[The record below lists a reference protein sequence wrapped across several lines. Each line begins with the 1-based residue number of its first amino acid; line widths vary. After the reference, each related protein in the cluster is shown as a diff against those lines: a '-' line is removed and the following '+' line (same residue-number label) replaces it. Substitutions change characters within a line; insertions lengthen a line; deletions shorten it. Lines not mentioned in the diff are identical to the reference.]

1 MPHDV
6 RSNVGTSNEDSHREA
21 RWPPRGGVL
30 DWLARWLEGGG
41 DGVKTEQ
48 LLDLSTVLASQAKD
62 ALHPEVARFY
72 LDPGRYRMRAGV
84 HASRFSGAL
93 LDLLAAVSRQGRLP
107 DRDCG
112 KDGSDGFEGY
122 PVRQLVYRD
131 ARGRTHWDR
140 YILIDRTWQRF
151 FIARLEGLPSYVV
164 ETFVVY
170 GVPVSLTF
178 RASVEDDGLVL
189 SLVPKWSSPMSWF
202 ARVVYRTGI
211 SEHGVHTRG
220 DFRVPI
226 VGFRVRTEFRATRA
240 EP

>member
-1 MPHDV
+1 MKPSGGAIGASVLHVPTAMNARPASSYGGLKLERLTAARSRASLVVEVGPFALLFLFSPKSAVLYLGIWGKCNPMPHDV

-62 ALHPEVARFY
+62 ALDPEVARFY

-131 ARGRTHWDR
+131 ARGRTHWD
-140 YILIDRTWQRF
+140 
-151 FIARLEGLPSYVV
+151 
-164 ETFVVY
+164 
-170 GVPVSLTF
+170 
-178 RASVEDDGLVL
+178 LVT
-189 SLVPKWSSPMSWF
+189 S
-202 ARVVYRTGI
+202 
-211 SEHGVHTRG
+211 
-220 DFRVPI
+220 
-226 VGFRVRTEFRATRA
+226 
-240 EP
+240 